1 MNAKTPNRRII
12 ENAQFDKDVNF
23 VCPTCKRTLKG
34 LHTYVSDSLIALD
47 KHITQKHKVQC
58 YSEECTAKFYD
69 KQLKNLEE

>member
-23 VCPTCKRTLKG
+23 VCPTCKRPLKG

-47 KHITQKHKVQC
+47 KNTTQNKVQRF
-58 YSEECTAKFYD
+58 SECTAKFHD
-69 KQLKNLEE
+69 KQLESFEE